1 MVMSLRRGFKA
12 NANRISVRLRRGQ
25 GARPEAPID
34 LNVLVTKLSIGV
46 IPLSEFKAQFPQAV
60 QQLTMRDSGA
70 FSAATLPPNE
80 NGKRILV
87 LNDSHDLRRQNSN
100 IAHEIAHI
108 LLGHP
113 FTFPI
118 DGSGSR
124 NIDRELEEEANWLGP
139 TILVSDEAAL
149 HIVQS
154 ELPTD
159 TACMHYKVTE
169 PVLRMR
175 INASGAMIR
184 KKRSSH

>member
-1 MVMSLRRGFKA
+1 VVGGKYTLWDPSHVIG
-12 NANRISVRLRRGQ
+12 ISAT
-25 GARPEAPID
+25 ARP
-34 LNVLVTKLSIGV
+34 L
-46 IPLSEFKAQFPQAV
+46 AQPYPAHALQDPDGGLLLTLGAAVHFVPRQA
-60 QQLTMRDSGA
+60 S
-70 FSAATLPPNE
+70 S
-80 NGKRILV
+80 
-87 LNDSHDLRRQNSN
+87 
-100 IAHEIAHI
+100 AHI
-108 LLGHP
+108 LLRHP

-124 NIDRELEEEANWLGP
+124 SIDRELEEETNCLGP

-154 ELPTD
+154 GLPTD

-175 INASGAMIR
+175 IDASGAMIR

>member
-1 MVMSLRRGFKA
+1 MTD
-12 NANRISVRLRRGQ
+12 
-25 GARPEAPID
+25 RPLKQPDPAQAAKYPDGGGLFTRCAEVHCAPRYA
-34 LNVLVTKLSIGV
+34 S
-46 IPLSEFKAQFPQAV
+46 S
-60 QQLTMRDSGA
+60 
-70 FSAATLPPNE
+70 
-80 NGKRILV
+80 
-87 LNDSHDLRRQNSN
+87 
-100 IAHEIAHI
+100 AHI

-149 HIVQS
+149 HIVQN

-175 INASGAMIR
+175 INASVAMIR